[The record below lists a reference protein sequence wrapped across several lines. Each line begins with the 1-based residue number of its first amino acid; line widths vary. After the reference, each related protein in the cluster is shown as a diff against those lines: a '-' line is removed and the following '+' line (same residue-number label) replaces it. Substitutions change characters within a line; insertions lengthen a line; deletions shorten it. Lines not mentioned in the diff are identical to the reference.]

1 MKTHLVFISALLM
14 ACSNP
19 KMHAEIELISQ
30 MQNQYDSLL
39 IVANAIDIQS
49 AGKNLKKY
57 KEVITYAQEKI
68 DGSSKPSMKT
78 MNFLNDLKLTRRPFK
93 NAATTKKSLSSSIIE
108 NKKQLQNLNNDLKR
122 SVFSKQELS
131 NILEQEKSLLQES
144 IQKVKDFEETYRQ
157 SEWRFD
163 SLYQL
168 SKTYQFNR
176 Q

>member
-1 MKTHLVFISALLM
+1 MKTYLLIISALLM

-19 KMHAEIELISQ
+19 KMDAEKQTINQLQS
-30 MQNQYDSLL
+30 QYDSLL
-39 IVANAIDIQS
+39 VVTKAIDIQS
-49 AGKNLKKY
+49 ASDNLKKY
-57 KEVITYAQEKI
+57 KEAIKLAREKI
-68 DGSSKPSMKT
+68 DGSSKPSMET
-78 MNFLNDLKLTRRPFK
+78 MNFLNNLKLTRRPFK
-93 NAATTKKSLSSSIIE
+93 NAATTKKSLASSIIE

-131 NILEQEKSLLQES
+131 NILEQEKSFLQKN
-144 IQKVKDFEETYRQ
+144 IQKVNDFKETYRQ

>member
-1 MKTHLVFISALLM
+1 MKIYLLIISALLM

-19 KMHAEIELISQ
+19 KMDAEKQTINQLQS
-30 MQNQYDSLL
+30 QYDSLL
-39 IVANAIDIQS
+39 LEANAIDIQS
-49 AGKNLKKY
+49 AGKNIKKY
-57 KEVITYAQEKI
+57 KEVITYAQEKL
-68 DGSSKPSMKT
+68 DSSNKPSMET

-93 NAATTKKSLSSSIIE
+93 NAANTKKTLSSSIIE

-144 IQKVKDFEETYRQ
+144 IQKVKDFEETYRK

-163 SLYQL
+163 SLYQV